1 MNPVSAFDTELGL
14 WVRAVAIGDG
24 EDTAVLAVVDGEG
37 WMWDYA
43 TKCERCVAKQLT
55 EDLGDELGIDPAGLG
70 FAAGGFLIVN
80 YEDSYSIDRCFGDMV
95 LETTLQ
101 LMRKE

>member
-1 MNPVSAFDTELGL
+1 
-14 WVRAVAIGDG
+14 VAIGDG

-43 TKCERCVAKQLT
+43 TKCERCGAKQLT
-55 EDLGDELGIDPAGLG
+55 SSSTTRTRTRSTDASATV
-70 FAAGGFLIVN
+70 F
-80 YEDSYSIDRCFGDMV
+80 
-95 LETTLQ
+95 ETTLQ